1 MTAKYGQRLL
11 RQVLQS
17 FTFCLY
23 KVLSNLL
30 SPLWLNLLS
39 AEGPTSRLLS
49 FLLNQIIFC
58 SIDTVLFM

>member
-30 SPLWLNLLS
+30 GPLWLNLLS